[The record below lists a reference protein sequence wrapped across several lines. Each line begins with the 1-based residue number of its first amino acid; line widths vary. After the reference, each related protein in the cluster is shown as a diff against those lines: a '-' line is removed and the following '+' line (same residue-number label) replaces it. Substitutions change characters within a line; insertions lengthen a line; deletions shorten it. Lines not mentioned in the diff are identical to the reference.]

1 MSKSNI
7 YQIYFFKRA
16 KSTESTSRIDLWT
29 RKLLKF
35 MKRKETKGQIKSELI
50 YEIINFPKNDPK
62 NLKDFCPMYC
72 KNSHGRNPLNFSGH
86 FWFK

>member
-16 KSTESTSRIDLWT
+16 KRTESTSRIDLWT

-35 MKRKETKGQIKSELI
+35 MKRKETKGQIKSEWI
-50 YEIINFPKNDPK
+50 YEIINF
-62 NLKDFCPMYC
+62 
-72 KNSHGRNPLNFSGH
+72 SGH
-86 FWFK
+86 FLEN

>member
-35 MKRKETKGQIKSELI
+35 MKRKETKGQIKSEWI
-50 YEIINFPKNDPK
+50 YEIINF
-62 NLKDFCPMYC
+62 
-72 KNSHGRNPLNFSGH
+72 SGH
-86 FWFK
+86 FLEN